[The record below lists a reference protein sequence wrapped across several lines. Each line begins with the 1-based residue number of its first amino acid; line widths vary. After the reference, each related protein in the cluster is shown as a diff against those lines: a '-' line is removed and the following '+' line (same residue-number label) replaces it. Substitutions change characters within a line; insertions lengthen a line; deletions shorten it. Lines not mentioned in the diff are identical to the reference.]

1 MKSETLTITM
11 NDDDVI
17 ATRSKTSVEINR
29 EQGKVSFNE
38 LYCTYEEV
46 LAIAQKIEDM
56 GLVKP
61 LPTFS

>member
-1 MKSETLTITM
+1 MKNETLTIAID
-11 NDDDVI
+11 NNEVI

-38 LYCTYEEV
+38 LYYTYEEV

>member
-1 MKSETLTITM
+1 MKRETLTITM

-38 LYCTYEEV
+38 LYYTYEEV

>member
-17 ATRSKTSVEINR
+17 ATRSKTSVEIHR

-38 LYCTYEEV
+38 LYYTYEEV